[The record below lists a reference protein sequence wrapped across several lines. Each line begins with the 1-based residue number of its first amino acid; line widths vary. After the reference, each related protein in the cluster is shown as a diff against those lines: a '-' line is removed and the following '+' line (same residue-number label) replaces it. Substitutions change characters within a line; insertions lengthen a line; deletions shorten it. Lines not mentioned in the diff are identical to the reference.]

1 MRIQARLW
9 HAKWHA
15 MRRVGDHSNLPAGRY
30 EDDTVAVTECDRG
43 TVGHC
48 AARPLPNAEIRI
60 RVSGFPA
67 VAVSAPIIRL
77 WVLASGP
84 GARGA
89 QPTSAED
96 ACGAR
101 GSAWRFLQGSASPLA
116 VQGRIGADAR
126 EAVAFAIAAAAG

>member
-1 MRIQARLW
+1 VRIQARLS

-15 MRRVGDHSNLPAGRY
+15 MRRVGDDTGLPAGRY
-30 EDDTVAVTECDRG
+30 EENTVAVTECDRG

-60 RVSGFPA
+60 RVSGSPG

-77 WVLASGP
+77 WVLARVR
-84 GARGA
+84 ARGA
-89 QPTSAED
+89 RSLVRRTFAGLAALP
-96 ACGAR
+96 G
-101 GSAWRFLQGSASPLA
+101 GSWQGSVSPLA

-126 EAVAFAIAAAAG
+126 EAVAFAIAAVAG